1 MVSTEIEI
9 MLGWLPQESLKKI
22 LLISI
27 NAISANQLQDLI
39 NKIWIELEE
48 YQKEYLEFFFS
59 QASMEF
65 YIPQKNNNSAGT
77 NPFIK
82 ELIYFLSDKDLRKLI
97 LEIMGSIPTNNY
109 ISLYAKIY
117 KIYIETYNFN
127 VCITSVCIL
136 FLAYLL
142 VNVINIFYF

>member
-1 MVSTEIEI
+1 

-59 QASMEF
+59 QASTEF
-65 YIPQKNNNSAGT
+65 HIPQKNNYSAGT